1 MEKPSGEFFASLG
14 QYVYKY
20 VDKDGNVL
28 YVGKGN
34 GDRCLAHLKSK
45 RYLIENCTIVARNL
59 EKFED
64 KKDWQSFLL
73 ESYMIA
79 IETPEHNSVSGHYKE
94 CFVMASL
101 SSLFSEFKSEQYDNF
116 ETLPQ
121 WYIENY
127 DVFRNRIREIK
138 INSTTTFM
146 LSNAR
151 NAIYMMWYWSP
162 NEEQVKVTFEINQDR
177 ERMLQT
183 QQKLISLLEEK
194 GYQTFPDG
202 KESKVAINVD
212 NIHNV
217 IELFA
222 DFWK

>member
-1 MEKPSGEFFASLG
+1 MVKPSAEFFATLG

-20 VDKDGNVL
+20 VDDQGNLL

-34 GDRCLAHLKSK
+34 SDRCLCHLKSK
-45 RYLIENCTIVARNL
+45 KYKLENCHIVARNL
-59 EKFED
+59 EQFED

-73 ESYMIA
+73 ESYLIA
-79 IETPEHNSVSGHYKE
+79 TMSPEHNSVSGHYKE

-101 SSLFSEFKSEQYDNF
+101 SSLFSDYESGQYDNF

-127 DVFRNRIREIK
+127 DIFRNRIREIK
-138 INSTTTFM
+138 INSTTTFLM
-146 LSNAR
+146 SNAR

-177 ERMLQT
+177 ERMLTT
-183 QQKLISLLEEK
+183 QQKLISLLESK
-194 GYQTFPDG
+194 KYTTFPDG
-202 KESKVAINVD
+202 KESKVAINVK
-212 NIHNV
+212 NIHEV

>member
-1 MEKPSGEFFASLG
+1 MSKPSAEFFATLG

-20 VDKDGNVL
+20 VDDQDNLL

-34 GDRCLAHLKSK
+34 GDRCLSHLKSK
-45 RYLIENCTIVARNL
+45 KYKLENCYIVARNL
-59 EKFED
+59 EHFED

-73 ESYMIA
+73 ESYLIA
-79 IETPEHNSVSGHYKE
+79 TLSPEHFSVSGHYKD
-94 CFVMASL
+94 CFDMASL
-101 SSLFSEFKSEQYDNF
+101 SSLFSDYESGQYDNF

-127 DVFRNRIREIK
+127 DIFRNRIREIK
-138 INSTTTFM
+138 INSTTTFLM
-146 LSNAR
+146 SNAR

-177 ERMLQT
+177 ERMLAT
-183 QQKLISLLEEK
+183 QQKLISLLESK
-194 GYQTFPDG
+194 GYTTFPDG
-202 KESKVAINVD
+202 KESKVAINVK
-212 NIHNV
+212 NVHEV